1 LTRDGHGGYSM
12 VKLWREA
19 NDQLVAAIGR
29 LMKSGAPKP
38 NVPSVRP
45 QVLARRSRHVLTHR
59 VRSW

>member
-1 LTRDGHGGYSM
+1 M